1 MSIGGV
7 FTDIEGLDVLQ
18 GYNHRIYIYRTDL
31 AFYWETERGSLFI
44 HLQNHGPFPSRL
56 LLSGLGK
63 HLVADLPED
72 ILLGA
77 WGAVGGSGAG
87 DGVDVGYEAGSASE
101 KRTGETAAVRRPTHL
116 RHKAMSRGR
125 ETLSLPRH
133 AR

>member
-1 MSIGGV
+1 MFCKDIIIVFIFIG
-7 FTDIEGLDVLQ
+7 
-18 GYNHRIYIYRTDL
+18 RIWHSTGKL
-31 AFYWETERGSLFI
+31 RGEVLFI

-63 HLVADLPED
+63 HLVANLPED

-87 DGVDVGYEAGSASE
+87 DGVDVGCEAG
-101 KRTGETAAVRRPTHL
+101 RRQRRGQGTAAVRRPTHL
-116 RHKAMSRGR
+116 RHRAMSRGR
-125 ETLSLPRH
+125 ETLSWPRH

>member
-63 HLVADLPED
+63 HLVANLPED

-77 WGAVGGSGAG
+77 WGAVGGCGAG
-87 DGVDVGYEAGSASE
+87 DGVDVGCEAG
-101 KRTGETAAVRRPTHL
+101 RRQRRGRGTAAVRRPTHL
-116 RHKAMSRGR
+116 RHRAMNRGR
-125 ETLSLPRH
+125 ETLSWPRH